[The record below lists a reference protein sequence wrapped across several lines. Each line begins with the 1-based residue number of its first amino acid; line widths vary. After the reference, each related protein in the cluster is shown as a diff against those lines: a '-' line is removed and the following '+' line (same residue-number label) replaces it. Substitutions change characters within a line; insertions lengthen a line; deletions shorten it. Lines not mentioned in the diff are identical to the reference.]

1 MTGGRAAGPI
11 DRDAI
16 GRDLAVTLG
25 DLVAIDSRS
34 PPGDTAAIAARIA
47 RDLVASGYQVDTP
60 RFGTST
66 NVVARLGSGHPS
78 LVFNVHVDTIGPGD
92 RAAWHTEP
100 YGLVVREGRLH
111 GLGASNAK
119 GAAACH
125 LWLAREI
132 ARAGGPARGEVVFTF
147 VGDEENL
154 GPDGLARLR
163 AEGMVRPDML
173 VVGAPT
179 ENQMIVAERGVIW
192 VQVVTHGRAAHAGAA
207 PTGDNAILRMM
218 RLLSRIERDLSP
230 DIARR
235 RAASPGGE
243 LASMINVGT
252 IEGGEQPNVV
262 PAHCKVRID
271 RRLLPSE
278 NPADAF
284 AELRDCLLGAGEPEG
299 TVEVSQLTASAG
311 FQSRDDGPMFAAFNA
326 AIASHLG
333 APARFVN
340 AVGVF
345 DGRYFA
351 RDGIEIIDFGP
362 GEGGQGHAPNESIP
376 IAQMID
382 ASLIQFDVVRAVLGL
397 KGTTSS

>member
-16 GRDLAVTLG
+16 GRDLAVTLS

-132 ARAGGPARGEVVFTF
+132 ARAGGRPGVRWCLPLSAMRKTSALTG
-147 VGDEENL
+147 L
-154 GPDGLARLR
+154 PDCAPKGWCVPTCWWSVPRLKIR
-163 AEGMVRPDML
+163 
-173 VVGAPT
+173 
-179 ENQMIVAERGVIW
+179 
-192 VQVVTHGRAAHAGAA
+192 
-207 PTGDNAILRMM
+207 
-218 RLLSRIERDLSP
+218 
-230 DIARR
+230 
-235 RAASPGGE
+235 
-243 LASMINVGT
+243 
-252 IEGGEQPNVV
+252 
-262 PAHCKVRID
+262 
-271 RRLLPSE
+271 
-278 NPADAF
+278 
-284 AELRDCLLGAGEPEG
+284 
-299 TVEVSQLTASAG
+299 
-311 FQSRDDGPMFAAFNA
+311 
-326 AIASHLG
+326 
-333 APARFVN
+333 
-340 AVGVF
+340 
-345 DGRYFA
+345 
-351 RDGIEIIDFGP
+351 
-362 GEGGQGHAPNESIP
+362 
-376 IAQMID
+376 
-382 ASLIQFDVVRAVLGL
+382 
-397 KGTTSS
+397 